1 MSARKPA
8 IGFIFITLMLD
19 VMGFGLLIPVAPKLV
34 QSLQGGSEGDA
45 AHAVG
50 FLSATYAAMM
60 FIFAPTLGALSD
72 RFGRRPVLL
81 VALLGSGLDYFV
93 MAVSPTLWILFVTR
107 AINGISGASMTV
119 ASAYIADVTPPEK
132 RAAGFGL
139 IGAAFGLGF
148 IIGQL
153 VGGMLGA
160 YNIRWPFYAAGFVTL
175 LNWLYGYFVVP
186 ESLAPEHRRH
196 FALSRANPV
205 AVFHG
210 LGRYPVVV
218 GMAGVLFFVN
228 LAQFGLH
235 TVWVL
240 YTAHR

>member
-1 MSARKPA
+1 
-8 IGFIFITLMLD
+8 
-19 VMGFGLLIPVAPKLV
+19 MG
-34 QSLQGGSEGDA
+34 QE
-45 AHAVG
+45 
-50 FLSATYAAMM
+50 
-60 FIFAPTLGALSD
+60 
-72 RFGRRPVLL
+72 
-81 VALLGSGLDYFV
+81 
-93 MAVSPTLWILFVTR
+93 
-107 AINGISGASMTV
+107 
-119 ASAYIADVTPPEK
+119 TPPTPPPPPGPPPPK
-132 RAAGFGL
+132 
-139 IGAAFGLGF
+139 
-148 IIGQL
+148 
-153 VGGMLGA
+153 
-160 YNIRWPFYAAGFVTL
+160 NPGFVTL
-175 LNWLYGYFVVP
+175 VNWLYGYFVVP